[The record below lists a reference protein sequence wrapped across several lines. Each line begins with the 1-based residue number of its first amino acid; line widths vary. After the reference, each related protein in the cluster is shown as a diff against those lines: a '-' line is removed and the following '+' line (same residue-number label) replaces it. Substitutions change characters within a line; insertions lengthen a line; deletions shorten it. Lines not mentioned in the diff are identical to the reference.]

1 MKIENCNLIILSFF
15 ITAFWDLLLQ
25 VVTYNWDRLPE
36 FMKWFGFIKSLQ
48 PYFKRHTILA
58 AALLAGFVG
67 ALTQYIILKMH
78 RIPTNINT
86 FISFMTITFIV
97 SALIGI
103 PMQYSKLFPIL
114 DETYYKYLGPYKS
127 LYHDGISGIIVQIT
141 LLCILYGY
149 KFIKRRHSK

>member
-1 MKIENCNLIILSFF
+1 
-15 ITAFWDLLLQ
+15 
-25 VVTYNWDRLPE
+25 
-36 FMKWFGFIKSLQ
+36 
-48 PYFKRHTILA
+48 
-58 AALLAGFVG
+58 
-67 ALTQYIILKMH
+67 MH